1 MMNTSHKLIAL
12 LSGTALL
19 SASSLLAQTAT
30 TDPVGYVT
38 INCLGGS
45 DTIVSIPLTK
55 PTGVVSTVV
64 QSSLLNSTI
73 TLSLSSMTVDEYKD
87 SHFVRF
93 GDNSLNLEGAKM
105 TIASNTSDSL
115 TLDVPSGY
123 TLGAAVLGDI
133 VQIIPYTTLSEL
145 FSGATTI
152 PEETEV
158 FFFNNAANGIN
169 KSSAGGYIYFAPDW
183 YDADTFDIVNGAV
196 LFPDDALIVRVPG
209 TSANDFNLVVSGTV
223 PNVGHSFAIVTAGSG
238 PNDNFISPQIPTE
251 VPLSTLFSNPSD
263 EDEILIFDNTTRAQN
278 KSSAGGYV
286 YFAPDWYDANTF
298 DVVSNLAVKP
308 WEIAV
313 YRRSDQ
319 LGASASVSSGRAA
332 YLSNL

>member
-1 MMNTSHKLIAL
+1 MMKTSKKFIAL
-12 LSGTALL
+12 LSGAALL
-19 SASSLLAQTAT
+19 TSSAFAQTVA
-30 TDPVGYVT
+30 TDPVGYIT
-38 INCLGGS
+38 IDCLGGS
-45 DTIVSIPLTK
+45 DT
-55 PTGVVSTVV
+55 VVSVPLSKATDGASTVAGV
-64 QSSLLNSTI
+64 NVGSSAI
-73 TLSLSSMTVDEYKD
+73 TLSLSSMTTDGYKD

-93 GDNSLNLEGAKM
+93 GDNSTLEGAKM
-105 TIASNTSDSL
+105 TVASNTSDTL

-123 TLGAAVLGDI
+123 DLTDISTGDI
-133 VQIIPYTTLSEL
+133 VQIIPHTTLSEL
-145 FSGATTI
+145 FSGVSTI

-209 TSANDFNLVVSGTV
+209 TSSNDFDLVVSGAV

-238 PNDNFISPQIPTE
+238 PNDNFISPQIPAE
-251 VPLSTLFSNPSD
+251 VPLTTLFSNPSD

-278 KSSAGGYV
+278 KSSSGGYV
-286 YFAPDWYDANTF
+286 YFAPDWYDADTF
-298 DVVSNLAVKP
+298 EVVSTLAVKP

-332 YLSNL
+332 YLNNL